1 MTQYYIGTKQIQ
13 AQPMEQDGRDGYRV
27 IYPDGYES
35 WSPKDVFEKAY
46 LPMGEDNDGS
56 KITLEMVEAFI
67 AKTETVKMGDK
78 TTVVQATLRNGFII
92 TESSSCV
99 DPMNYSEDVG
109 HHICIQ
115 RIHGKIWELLGF
127 LLQSARNGVV

>member
-46 LPMGEDNDGS
+46 LPMGEGNDGS

-67 AKTETVKMGDK
+67 ATR
-78 TTVVQATLRNGFII
+78 QRLFRRRSATA
-92 TESSSCV
+92 SSS
-99 DPMNYSEDVG
+99 PSR
-109 HHICIQ
+109 H
-115 RIHGKIWELLGF
+115 RASTL
-127 LLQSARNGVV
+127 